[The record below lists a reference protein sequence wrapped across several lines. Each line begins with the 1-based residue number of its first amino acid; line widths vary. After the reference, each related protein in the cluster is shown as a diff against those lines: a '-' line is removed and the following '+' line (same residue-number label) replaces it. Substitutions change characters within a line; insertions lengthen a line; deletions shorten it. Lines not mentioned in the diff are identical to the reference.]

1 MTAAAEKNPASK
13 SSNRDIVIA
22 TIKREHDALRAVV
35 ELLQDTLHTLAE
47 QHTQADFGLLSS
59 ALYYIDE
66 FPERCHHPKEDEFL
80 FKTLRQRTA
89 EFNTV
94 LDQLQREHVRSAHAT
109 SELQRA
115 LVHYQAGAASGLARL
130 KTEVDVYAALH
141 GDHMKQEEALLAQ
154 ASKYLTDADWRTI
167 AAAFIMND
175 DPLLSGAAPEE
186 FRKLH
191 ARIVKRTPRKL
202 QAQNS
207 AVRPPQPSRAESWV
221 TST

>member
-1 MTAAAEKNPASK
+1 MTATAERNPASNP
-13 SSNRDIVIA
+13 SYRAIVIA
-22 TIKREHDALRAVV
+22 TIKREHEALRAVV
-35 ELLQDTLHTLAE
+35 ELLQDALRTLAE
-47 QHTQADFGLLSS
+47 RHTQADFGLLSS

-94 LDQLQREHVRSAHAT
+94 LDQLQSEHVRSAHAT
-109 SELQRA
+109 SEMQRA

-130 KTEVDVYAALH
+130 KAEVDAYAALH

-191 ARIVKRTPRKL
+191 AGIVKRSRRKL
-202 QAQNS
+202 QANTAAS
-207 AVRPPQPSRAESWV
+207 RPPQPSGTESIA
-221 TST
+221 SGP